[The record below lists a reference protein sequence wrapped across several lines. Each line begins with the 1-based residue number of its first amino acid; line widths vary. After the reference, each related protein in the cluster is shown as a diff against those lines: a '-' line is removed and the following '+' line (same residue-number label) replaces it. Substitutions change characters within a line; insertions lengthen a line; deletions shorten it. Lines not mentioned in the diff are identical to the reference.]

1 MTPSQHPRRD
11 ARALRVLDA
20 VTQAFNVA
28 GSVLILGLML
38 LIGADVAGRNLL
50 GQPVPG
56 VPELV
61 SLSIVAIVFLQVPQ
75 ALRRGRIARSEALLA
90 VLPARASQAL
100 QSLFDLV
107 GVAVVAVI
115 VWTTWPILVRA
126 WEREQFVGA
135 IGDITFPV
143 WPVKLCI
150 VLGGLLLA
158 LQFAARIWRRH
169 AGSDA
174 EPEGGA

>member
-1 MTPSQHPRRD
+1 MSGQTQPQRG
-11 ARALRVLDA
+11 ALALRVLDA

-28 GSVLILGLML
+28 GSLLILGLML
-38 LIGADVAGRNLL
+38 LIGADVAGRNIL

-75 ALRRGRIARSEALLA
+75 ALRKGRIARSEALLA
-90 VLPARASQAL
+90 VLPRPASRAVQT
-100 QSLFDLV
+100 LFDLA
-107 GVAVVAVI
+107 GVAAVTVI
-115 VWTTWPILVRA
+115 VWTTWPILLRA
-126 WEREQFVGA
+126 WERGEFVGA
-135 IGDITFPV
+135 IGDITFPI

-150 VLGGLLLA
+150 LAGGTLLA

-169 AGSDA
+169 ALGDV
-174 EPEGGA
+174 EDGA

>member
-1 MTPSQHPRRD
+1 MTGPAGPHRE
-11 ARALRVLDA
+11 AFALRALDA
-20 VTQAFNVA
+20 VTQGFNVA
-28 GSVLILGLML
+28 GSALILGLML

-75 ALRRGRIARSEALLA
+75 ALRTGRIAQSEALLRA
-90 VLPARASQAL
+90 LPARASQTL
-100 QSLFDLV
+100 QTLFDLLGVAAV
-107 GVAVVAVI
+107 GVI
-115 VWTTWPILVRA
+115 VGTTVPIFQRA
-126 WEREQFVGA
+126 WQTDQFVGA
-135 IGDITFPV
+135 IGDITFPI

-150 VLGGLLLA
+150 LAGGSLLA

-169 AGSDA
+169 GARHN
-174 EPEGGA
+174 PQGGA